1 MTTLDLSAYDIP
13 TFDAACFKKAGVE
26 SVILGVYSDT
36 TAPEQ
41 MANVGQA
48 CVDAGITILGW
59 YSLVYFGSPYGVTR
73 DTKWAI
79 QLAKRFGVERV
90 WLDCEIDGKAIGF
103 NDAVP
108 PTPAS
113 RVKEIRECV
122 KLVEDA
128 GLKCG
133 IYSGSW
139 WWPGNTGNTTE
150 FSRLPL
156 WHAGYLNDGSAIKT
170 VNYGGWTDVA
180 IHQYTSSLNV
190 CGRNRDA
197 NYVFMEGDEVTRE
210 EYETLMLAVFS
221 GAEEA
226 TLPREERLKNALYR
240 ADQRAQGLASS
251 VADQSASAITIVQE
265 HVLNHAAGVHDTT
278 DDTHVHGV
286 ALNHFFTGPPAAAT
300 TIGVVK

>member
-1 MTTLDLSAYDIP
+1 MTVLDLSGYDLP
-13 TFDAACFKKAGVE
+13 TLDAPCMNANGVTGA
-26 SVILGVYSDT
+26 ILGVFSENNPPGPMGD
-36 TAPEQ
+36 AAQ
-41 MANVGQA
+41 SLR
-48 CVDAGITILGW
+48 DAGIDILGF
-59 YSLVYFGSPYGVTR
+59 YGLIYFGSPYGVTR

-103 NDAVP
+103 NDAVT

-170 VNYGGWTDVA
+170 VNYGGWTDVS

-197 NYVFMEGDEVTRE
+197 NYVFMEEDEVTRE

-226 TLPREERLKNALYR
+226 TLPREERLKNAIYR

-265 HVLNHAAGVHDTT
+265 HVLNHAAGV
-278 DDTHVHGV
+278 
-286 ALNHFFTGPPAAAT
+286 TGPIPPHQHEIAAT

>member
-1 MTTLDLSAYDIP
+1 MTVLDLSGYDLP
-13 TFDAACFKKAGVE
+13 TLDAPCMNANGVTGA
-26 SVILGVYSDT
+26 ILGVFSENNPPGPMGD
-36 TAPEQ
+36 AAQ
-41 MANVGQA
+41 SLR
-48 CVDAGITILGW
+48 DAGIDILGF
-59 YSLVYFGSPYGVTR
+59 YGLIYFGSPYGVTR

-103 NDAVP
+103 TDAVT

-113 RVKEIRECV
+113 RVNEIRECV

-170 VNYGGWTDVA
+170 VNYGGWTDVS

-197 NYVFMEGDEVTRE
+197 NYVFMEEDDMTPAERE
-210 EYETLMLAVFS
+210 EH
-221 GAEEA
+221 
-226 TLPREERLKNALYR
+226 NALVAIMGGRDKLLANQALGNDFILGYSIEQQKLADHLHVGGRGHADRGGFAGGFAEVNETR
-240 ADQRAQGLASS
+240 ASNFCF
-251 VADQSASAITIVQE
+251 ADVRISI
-265 HVLNHAAGVHDTT
+265 
-278 DDTHVHGV
+278 
-286 ALNHFFTGPPAAAT
+286 
-300 TIGVVK
+300 